1 MRWEGAVEGVGNGDG
16 GQAVGGEWGEWG
28 EFLVANG
35 GEWGT
40 ILG

>member
-1 MRWEGAVEGVGNGDG
+1 MGAVGRQLVANGANG
-16 GQAVGGEWGEWG
+16 ANFWGEWG